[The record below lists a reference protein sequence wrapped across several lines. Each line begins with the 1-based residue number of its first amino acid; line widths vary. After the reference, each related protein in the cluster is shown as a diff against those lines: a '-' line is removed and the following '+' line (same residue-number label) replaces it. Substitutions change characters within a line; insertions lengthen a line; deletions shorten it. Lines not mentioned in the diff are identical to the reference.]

1 MPEARPR
8 EIRKYETPED
18 KCPFAEW
25 VDGYGVGSQ
34 TFSRI
39 IVNVDKLERG
49 NFSNVESVGDG
60 VFELKI
66 DFGPGF
72 RVYFG
77 QDGDLVVLL
86 GGGTKA
92 TQSQDI
98 ATAKEHLEKLQ
109 CQRAQVAITLGLSKN

>member
-8 EIRKYETPED
+8 EIRKYETADER
-18 KCPFAEW
+18 CPFAEW
-25 VDGYGVGSQ
+25 VDSYGEGSQ

-39 IVNVDKLERG
+39 LVNVDKLERG

-60 VFELKI
+60 VYELKI

-92 TQSQDI
+92 TQSPDI
-98 ATAKEHLEKLQ
+98 TAAKERWRKYNAKENK
-109 CQRAQVAITLGLSKN
+109 